1 MHISEGALSIP
12 VLVAGAGATLLGTA
26 IGLKKLDYDQI
37 PRVSVL
43 SATFFVASLI
53 HLPVGVSSIHL
64 VLNGLVGLLL
74 GWASFPAIL
83 VALFLQAVL
92 FQFGGLTTLGVN
104 TVIMA
109 SPAVFCYYLFSAG
122 ARRTGVPLP
131 AIFGFFSGAVAV
143 FLSGLFVWAALVF
156 TARGFEKPALAIVI
170 VHIPVMVVEGFVTAT
185 IVSFLRTVR
194 PEVLEAPYA
203 KPQF

>member
-1 MHISEGALSIP
+1 MHISEGALSAP
-12 VLVAGAGATLLGTA
+12 VLIAGAGATLLGTA

-53 HLPVGVSSIHL
+53 HWPVGVSSIHL

-104 TVIMA
+104 TATMA
-109 SPAVFCYYLFSAG
+109 APAVFCYYLFSAG

-131 AIFGFFSGAVAV
+131 AIFGFFSGAFAV
-143 FLSGLFVWAALVF
+143 LFSGLLVAAALVF
-156 TARGFEKPALAIVI
+156 TARGFEKPALGIVI
-170 VHIPVMVVEGFVTAT
+170 IHIPIMAVEGIITGTV
-185 IVSFLRTVR
+185 VSFLRTVR
-194 PEVLEAPYA
+194 PEILEAPYA
-203 KPQF
+203 KPQL

>member
-1 MHISEGALSIP
+1 MHISEGALSAP
-12 VLVAGAGATLLGTA
+12 VLIAGTAAAFLGTA

-43 SATFFVASLI
+43 SATFFVASMI
-53 HLPVGVSSIHL
+53 HLPVGVSSVHL
-64 VLNGLVGLLL
+64 ILNGLMGLLL

-109 SPAVFCYYLFSAG
+109 APAVFCYYLFSAG
-122 ARRTGVPLP
+122 ARRTGVLLS
-131 AIFGFFSGAVAV
+131 AIFGFAAGALAV
-143 FLSGLFVWAALVF
+143 LISSLLVGVALVF
-156 TARGFEKPALAIVI
+156 TARGLEKPALVIVM

-185 IVSFLRTVR
+185 VVSFLRTVR